1 MNKLQRVS
9 QISPLILARFFML
22 CSVNYSAMTDTRLS
36 IALAQIAPVW
46 LNREATVQKITDWIE
61 KAADEGCSLVIF
73 GEALLPG
80 YPFWVERTEGARF
93 ESGIQKSLFAHYVS
107 QGVSIDAGDL
117 DPITSKAREKNIAVY
132 LGIIERAPD
141 RGGHSLYCSM
151 VYIDANGAIGSVHR
165 KLMPTHEERLVWAIG
180 DGHGLRTHK
189 LGAFTA
195 GGLNCWENW
204 LPLARASLYAQGED
218 LHVAIWPGNV
228 RNTEEI
234 TRFIARESRS
244 YVISVGGLMRKTDI
258 GSNLPH
264 AELLIDVADDCMA
277 DGGSCVAAPNGEWL
291 LEPQSGDES
300 LYIVEVDH
308 DRVLEER
315 HSLDVA
321 GHYSRPDVTRLIVNR
336 KRQTTAEFS
345 DD

>member
-1 MNKLQRVS
+1 MHGDR
-9 QISPLILARFFML
+9 IS
-22 CSVNYSAMTDTRLS
+22 VG
-36 IALAQIAPVW
+36 LAQIAPVW
-46 LNREATVQKITDWIE
+46 LNRDATIDKVLGWIRKASDEAC
-61 KAADEGCSLVIF
+61 ALVVF

-93 ESGIQKSLFAHYVS
+93 ESELQKSLYAHYVS
-107 QGVSIDAGDL
+107 QAVSIDNGDL
-117 DPITSKAREKNIAVY
+117 STVCTTARDNSIAVY
-132 LGIIERAPD
+132 LGIIERAAD

-151 VYIDANGAIGSVHR
+151 VYIDSGGVIGSVHR

-180 DGHGLRTHK
+180 DGNGLRTHK
-189 LGAFTA
+189 LGPFTT

-204 LPLARASLYAQGED
+204 LPPARASLYAQGED

-244 YVISVGGLMRKTDI
+244 YVVSVSGLMRKSDI
-258 GSNLPH
+258 GSNLPCS
-264 AELLIDVADDCMA
+264 ELLADVSDDVMA
-277 DGGSCVAAPNGEWL
+277 DGGSCVAAPNGQWL
-291 LEPQSGDES
+291 LEPQRNDES
-300 LYIVEVDH
+300 LYIVELNH
-308 DRVLEER
+308 QQVLEER

-321 GHYSRPDVTRLIVNR
+321 GHYSRPDVTRLVVNR

>member
-1 MNKLQRVS
+1 MS
-9 QISPLILARFFML
+9 
-22 CSVNYSAMTDTRLS
+22 DTRIS
-36 IALAQIAPVW
+36 VALAQIAPVW
-46 LNREATVQKITDWIE
+46 LDRDATIRKIVTWIE
-61 KAADEGCSLVIF
+61 KAANEGCSLVVF

-80 YPFWVERTEGARF
+80 YPFWVERTDGAHF
-93 ESGIQKSLFAHYVS
+93 ESALQKSLFAHYVK
-107 QGVSIDAGDL
+107 QGVAIDNGDL
-117 DPITSKAREKNIAVY
+117 DRITAVARDNEIAVY
-132 LGIIERAPD
+132 LGIVERAAD

-151 VYIDANGAIGSVHR
+151 VYVDAKGVIGSVHR

-180 DGHGLRTHK
+180 DGNGLRTHK
-189 LGAFTA
+189 LGPFTA

-218 LHVAIWPGNV
+218 LHVAIWPGST
-228 RNTEEI
+228 RNTDEI

-244 YVISVGGLMRKTDI
+244 YVISVGGLMRKSDI
-258 GSNLPH
+258 KSDLPH
-264 AELLIDVADDCMA
+264 AELLIETADEMMA
-277 DGGSCVAAPNGEWL
+277 NGGSCVATPDGEWL
-291 LEPQSGDES
+291 LEPQSDDES
-300 LYIVEVDH
+300 LYIVELDH

-336 KRQTTAEFS
+336 KRQTTTEFS

>member
-1 MNKLQRVS
+1 M
-9 QISPLILARFFML
+9 PGARIT
-22 CSVNYSAMTDTRLS
+22 VG
-36 IALAQIAPVW
+36 LAQIAPVW
-46 LNREATVQKITDWIE
+46 LDRDATIDKVVGWIE
-61 KAADEGCSLVIF
+61 KSAAGGCSLVVF
-73 GEALLPG
+73 GEALIPG
-80 YPFWVERTEGARF
+80 YPFWVERTGGAQF
-93 ESGIQKSLFAHYVS
+93 ESDLQKSLYAHYVS
-107 QGVSIDAGDL
+107 QSVSLSDGDL
-117 DPITSKAREKNIAVY
+117 EKLCSAARSNSIAVY
-132 LGIIERAPD
+132 VGVIERAGD

-151 VYIDANGAIGSVHR
+151 VYIDAEGVVGSVHR

-180 DGHGLRTHK
+180 DGNGLRTHK
-189 LGAFTA
+189 LGHFTA

-244 YVISVGGLMRKTDI
+244 YVVSVGGLMRKSDI
-258 GSNLPH
+258 GPDLPH
-264 AELLIDVADDCMA
+264 AELLGSTADDLMA

-300 LYIVEVDH
+300 LYIVELDH
-308 DRVLEER
+308 ALVLEER